1 MSRKLPI
8 QSVLMPTTLVGKQNG
23 QLPDHILTTIG
34 VGNAR
39 MEITAA
45 RSFIAM
51 FDEARRTLGVV
62 VKHVGDYR
70 PYTQQ
75 LSLFLSRYEPVS
87 LAVYSVTAPSNR
99 KKWDAGTQY
108 GSVYWRKKKNANGS
122 YPATAATPGASNH
135 GWGLALDIAEEYD
148 ADTAP
153 DPIRQ
158 VFVDWLCDNA
168 HRYGISAELQ
178 SEPWHWRY
186 VAGDAIPQA
195 TRDFER
201 SGGNLG
207 GNGGNSTAPTVPV
220 VEPGP
225 ALVFAYPGR
234 PVKVGSSDT
243 VAVKLIQAV
252 VGAKVDGD
260 FGAATERRVKVWQAS
275 RGLEADG
282 VVGARTWKAMFG

>member
-1 MSRKLPI
+1 MGYKLPI
-8 QSVLMPTTLVGKQNG
+8 RPLSMPTTLVGKQNG
-23 QLPDHILTTIG
+23 RLPEHLLTRIG
-34 VGNAR
+34 VGSAR
-39 MEITAA
+39 MEVTAA

-51 FDEARRTLGVV
+51 FDEARKKLGVT

-70 PYTQQ
+70 SYEAQ
-75 LSLFLSRYEPVS
+75 LNLFLSRYEPVS
-87 LAVYSVTAPSNR
+87 FAVYSVTAPSNR
-99 KKWDAGTQY
+99 KKWDDGKTAY
-108 GSVYWRKKKNANGS
+108 GSAYWRKKRNANGS

-148 ADTAP
+148 SDSSP
-153 DPIRQ
+153 DPIRAM
-158 VFVDWLCDNA
+158 FVDWLCANA

-186 VAGDAIPQA
+186 VAGDIIPQA

-207 GNGGNSTAPTVPV
+207 TSQGNSTATTPN

-234 PVKVGSSDT
+234 PVGRGSTDT
-243 VAVKLIQAV
+243 VAVKLVQAV
-252 VGAKVDGD
+252 VGATPDGD
-260 FGAATERRVKVWQAS
+260 FGAVTERRVKVWQAS
-275 RGLEADG
+275 RGIKADG
-282 VVGARTWKAMFG
+282 IVGAVTWKKMFG